1 MAGVKYR
8 EAGVFNDQ
16 GGSTRPMWSRW
27 VICGIAVS
35 LLGLSAWGTQIT
47 YYIDERGRRVY
58 INAEEP
64 PKKAAPASAAKKN
77 STRHSVLVKRDP
89 RTGKMVPVAAPPDP
103 KETAP
108 AMAAQA
114 AGGAGVPAPVAA
126 AAAPARPRN
135 EAQPAA
141 GAPRQG
147 ADKSVDDI
155 IDGAA
160 EKHAVDPHL
169 VRAIVKVESNFNP
182 GAISRKGAMGLMQ
195 LIPQTARRLG
205 VSDIFDPQENVDAGV
220 RYLKYLLA
228 LYNGNLRLS
237 LAAYNA
243 GEKAVD
249 RHSGIP
255 PYPETRQYVNKIS
268 SLYGSGYIV
277 NPFGLSISSQARQAR
292 PDRWGIMK
300 RLDEHG
306 RVHFSNTEGW

>member
-1 MAGVKYR
+1 
-8 EAGVFNDQ
+8 
-16 GGSTRPMWSRW
+16 MWSRL
-27 VICGIAVS
+27 VVFGMAVS
-35 LLGLSAWGTQIT
+35 LLGLSAWAGQIT

-58 INAEEP
+58 INAEES
-64 PKKAAPASAAKKN
+64 PKKAEPAPAAKKN
-77 STRHSVLVKRDP
+77 STRHSVLVIRGL
-89 RTGKMVPVAAPPDP
+89 RTGRMAP
-103 KETAP
+103 
-108 AMAAQA
+108 
-114 AGGAGVPAPVAA
+114 VPAPPGPRETAA
-126 AAAPARPRN
+126 AAAAARPRN

-141 GAPRQG
+141 GAPGQG
-147 ADKSVDDI
+147 AERSVDAI
-155 IDGAA
+155 IAGAA

-182 GAISRKGAMGLMQ
+182 EAISRKGAMGLMQ
-195 LIPQTARRLG
+195 LVPQTARRFG
-205 VSDIFDPQENVDAGV
+205 VSDIFDPEENVDAGV
-220 RYLKYLLA
+220 RYLKYLLG

-277 NPFGLSISSQARQAR
+277 NPFGLSLSIPARRPQ

>member
-1 MAGVKYR
+1 
-8 EAGVFNDQ
+8 
-16 GGSTRPMWSRW
+16 MWSRW
-27 VICGIAVS
+27 VVFGIAVS

-64 PKKAAPASAAKKN
+64 PKKAEPAAKKN

-126 AAAPARPRN
+126 AAAAPARPRN

-141 GAPRQG
+141 GAPRPG
-147 ADKSVDDI
+147 ADKSVDEI

-220 RYLKYLLA
+220 RYLKYLLE

-277 NPFGLSISSQARQAR
+277 NPFGLSVSIPARRPQ